1 MINIKVVS
9 SIIILTAIGLSVPVV
24 AQIQRPSQD
33 FFNQGREQLER
44 EIQVIQSESSNSPQ
58 NPQKPQ
64 SQPILEVSPSPTSD
78 AFGGSQSDHRHQQP
92 TQLETPNPTPTTN
105 QVKGTGN

>member
-1 MINIKVVS
+1 MMKIKVIS
-9 SIIILTAIGLSVPVV
+9 SIIILTAVDFTVPVV

-58 NPQKPQ
+58 NLQKPQ
-64 SQPILEVSPSPTSD
+64 SEPILEISPSPTSD
-78 AFGGSQSDHRHQQP
+78 AFGGSQSDHRNQQP
-92 TQLETPNPTPTTN
+92 DPVATPSPTPTLN
-105 QVKGTGN
+105 QRNNYR

>member
-1 MINIKVVS
+1 MIKIKVVS
-9 SIIILTAIGLSVPVV
+9 SIIILTAFGLTVPVV

-64 SQPILEVSPSPTSD
+64 SEPILEISPSPTSD
-78 AFGGSQSDHRHQQP
+78 TSGGRSHRNYKLDP
-92 TQLETPNPTPTTN
+92 VETPSPTSTPN
-105 QVKGTGN
+105 QMNNSD